1 MTQRLIKSVICQIAL
16 LCGTLSFLQAADDRP
31 RLSDVTIKSIVEYR
45 LHEAGMQENNKVQVM
60 VDDHVVTL
68 SGSVRSMYEKRRAE
82 QIARGAPDV
91 SGVENKLKVEG
102 GRESQQ
108 DIANDVTR
116 SIRSHAFFDV
126 FDWVEGDVREGI
138 VTLRGAVREPWRKKE
153 YERLAE
159 SAQGVVEVKNQIEV
173 LPTSTFDDQTRVAAA
188 RAIYGDPRFVRYAN
202 RSLPPIH
209 IIVNN
214 GKVFLKGAVANPMEK
229 QLAETLVRTEVLSFD
244 VVNEL
249 TVDSQKASHN

>member
-1 MTQRLIKSVICQIAL
+1 MTKRLRSVIRKIAL
-16 LCGTLSFLQAADDRP
+16 MCGTLPCLLAADDRP

-45 LHEAGMQENNKVQVM
+45 LHETGMQKDNRVQVM

-68 SGSVRSMYEKRRAE
+68 GGSVRSMYEKRRAE
-82 QIARGAPDV
+82 QIARSAPDV

-102 GRESQQ
+102 GRESPQE
-108 DIANDVTR
+108 IANDVTR

-126 FDWVEGDVREGI
+126 FDWVEGDVRQGI

-159 SAQGVVEVKNQIEV
+159 AAPGVVEVKNEIEV
-173 LPTSTFDDQTRVAAA
+173 LPNSTFDDQIRVAAA

-209 IIVNN
+209 IVVNN
-214 GKVFLKGAVANPMEK
+214 GKVFLKGAVASQIDK

-244 VVNEL
+244 IVNEL
-249 TVDSQKASHN
+249 TVDSQNAVRK

>member
-1 MTQRLIKSVICQIAL
+1 MTRRLIPAIFQLAL
-16 LCGTLSFLQAADDRP
+16 LCGSVASFLVADDRP
-31 RLSDVTIKSIVEYR
+31 RLSDATIKSIVEYR
-45 LHEAGMQENNKVQVM
+45 LHETGMQRDNKVQVM
-60 VDDHVVTL
+60 VDDHMVTL
-68 SGSVRSMYEKRRAE
+68 SGSVLSMYEKRRAE
-82 QIARGAPDV
+82 QIARSAPDV

-108 DIANDVTR
+108 DIANDVTK

-126 FDWVEGDVREGI
+126 FDWVEGEVNGGV
-138 VTLRGAVREPWRKKE
+138 VTLRGAVREPWRRKE

-159 SAQGVVEVKNQIEV
+159 SASGVVEVKNEIEV
-173 LPTSTFDDQTRVAAA
+173 LPTSSFDDQVRVAAA
-188 RAIYGDPRFVRYAN
+188 RAIYEDPRFARYAN

-214 GKVFLKGAVANPMEK
+214 GKVFLKGAVANQIDK

-249 TVDSQKASHN
+249 KVDSQNAKS

>member
-1 MTQRLIKSVICQIAL
+1 MTQRFRSAICQIAL
-16 LCGTLSFLQAADDRP
+16 LCGTLPSVLTADSRP
-31 RLSDVTIKSIVEYR
+31 RLSDTTIKSIVEYR
-45 LHEAGMQENNKVQVM
+45 LHETGLQRDNKVQVM

-68 SGSVRSMYEKRRAE
+68 SGVVRSMYEKRRAE
-82 QIARGAPDV
+82 QIARSAPDV

-126 FDWVEGDVREGI
+126 FDWVEGDVRDGV
-138 VTLRGAVREPWRKKE
+138 VTLRGAVREPWRRKE

-159 SAQGVVEVKNQIEV
+159 SAAGVVEVRNEIEV
-173 LPTSTFDDQTRVAAA
+173 LPNSSFDDQIRVAAA
-188 RAIYGDPRFVRYAN
+188 RAIYGDARFVRYAN

-214 GKVFLKGAVANPMEK
+214 GKVFLKGAVANQIDK
-229 QLAETLVRTEVLSFD
+229 QLAETLVRTEVLSFE

-249 TVDSQKASHN
+249 TVDSQNAGRS

>member
-1 MTQRLIKSVICQIAL
+1 MTKRLMPAIFQFAVLCVSVA
-16 LCGTLSFLQAADDRP
+16 SFLVADDRP
-31 RLSDVTIKSIVEYR
+31 RLSDATIKSIVEYR
-45 LHEAGMQENNKVQVM
+45 LHETGMQRENKLQVM
-60 VDDHVVTL
+60 VDDHMVTL
-68 SGSVRSMYEKRRAE
+68 SGSVLSMYEKRRAE
-82 QIARGAPDV
+82 QIARSAPDV

-108 DIANDVTR
+108 DIANDVTK

-126 FDWVEGDVREGI
+126 FDWVEGEVNGGV
-138 VTLRGAVREPWRKKE
+138 VTLRGAVREPWRRKE

-159 SAQGVVEVKNQIEV
+159 SASGVVEVKNEIEV
-173 LPTSTFDDQTRVAAA
+173 LPTSSFDDQVRVAAA
-188 RAIYGDPRFVRYAN
+188 RAIYEDPRFARYAN

-214 GKVFLKGAVANPMEK
+214 GKVFLKGAVANQIDK

-249 TVDSQKASHN
+249 KVDSQNAKS

>member
-1 MTQRLIKSVICQIAL
+1 MTKRLKSAICQILL
-16 LCGTLSFLQAADDRP
+16 LCGTLPVLLAADDRP

-45 LHEAGMQENNKVQVM
+45 LHETGMQRDNKVQVM

-68 SGSVRSMYEKRRAE
+68 SGSVRSLYEKRRAE
-82 QIARGAPDV
+82 QIARSAPDV

-102 GRESQQ
+102 GQESQQ
-108 DIANDVTR
+108 DIANDVIR
-116 SIRSHAFFDV
+116 SIHSHAFFDV
-126 FDWVEGDVREGI
+126 FDWVEGDVKQGV

-159 SAQGVVEVKNQIEV
+159 AAPGVVEVKNDIQV
-173 LPTSTFDDQTRVAAA
+173 LPTSSFDDQIRVAAA

-214 GKVFLKGAVANPMEK
+214 GKVFLKGAVANQIDK
-229 QLAETLVRTEVLSFD
+229 QLAESLVRTEVLSFD

-249 TVDSQKASHN
+249 KVDSQNASRN

>member
-1 MTQRLIKSVICQIAL
+1 MTNRFTLIICQIAL
-16 LCGTLSFLQAADDRP
+16 LCGTLLSLPKEENQP
-31 RLSDVTIKSIVEYR
+31 RLSDTTIRSIVEYR
-45 LHEAGMQENNKVQVM
+45 LHETGMQRDNKVEVM

-68 SGSVRSMYEKRRAE
+68 SGTVRSAYEKRRAE
-82 QIARGAPDV
+82 QIARSAPDV

-116 SIRSHAFFDV
+116 SIRSHAFYDV
-126 FDWVEGDVREGI
+126 FDWVEGDVKDGI

-159 SAQGVVEVKNQIEV
+159 SASGVIEVRNEIEV
-173 LPTSTFDDQTRVAAA
+173 LPNSSFDDQIRVAAA
-188 RAIYGDPRFVRYAN
+188 RAIYGDSRFVRYAN

-229 QLAETLVRTEVLSFD
+229 QLAESLVRTEVLSFE

-249 TVDSQKASHN
+249 KVESQNAGRG

>member
-1 MTQRLIKSVICQIAL
+1 MTKRLMSAIFQIAL
-16 LCGTLSFLQAADDRP
+16 LLGSLPAFLTADHKRS
-31 RLSDVTIKSIVEYR
+31 LSDTTIKSIVEYR
-45 LHEAGMQENNKVQVM
+45 LYERGLGDDKVEVE

-68 SGSVRSMYEKRRAE
+68 KGSVRSVYEKRRAE
-82 QIARGAPDV
+82 QIARSAPDV

-126 FDWVEGDVREGI
+126 FDWVEGDVQGGV

-159 SAQGVVEVKNQIEV
+159 SAAGVVEVKNEIEI
-173 LPTSTFDDQTRVAAA
+173 LPTSGFDDQIRVSAA

-209 IIVNN
+209 IVVHN
-214 GKVFLKGAVANPMEK
+214 GKVYLKGAVANQMEK
-229 QLAETLVRTEVLSFD
+229 QLAESLVRTEVLSFD

-249 TVDSQKASHN
+249 KVDNQNASRN

>member
-1 MTQRLIKSVICQIAL
+1 MTQRFRSAICQIAL
-16 LCGTLSFLQAADDRP
+16 LCGTLPSLLAADNQP
-31 RLSDVTIKSIVEYR
+31 RLSDTTIKSIVEYR
-45 LHEAGMQENNKVQVM
+45 LHETGLQRDNKVQVM

-68 SGSVRSMYEKRRAE
+68 SGVVQSMYEKRRAE
-82 QIARGAPDV
+82 QIARSAPDV

-126 FDWVEGDVREGI
+126 FDWVEGDVRDGI
-138 VTLRGAVREPWRKKE
+138 VTLRGAVREPWRRKE

-159 SAQGVVEVKNQIEV
+159 SAPGVVEVKNEIEV
-173 LPTSTFDDQTRVAAA
+173 LPNSSFDDQIRVAAA
-188 RAIYGDPRFVRYAN
+188 QAIYGDSRFVRYAN

-209 IIVNN
+209 IIVNK
-214 GKVFLKGAVANPMEK
+214 GKVFLKGAVANQIDK
-229 QLAETLVRTEVLSFD
+229 QLAETLVRTQVLSFE

-249 TVDSQKASHN
+249 TVDSQNAGRS

>member
-1 MTQRLIKSVICQIAL
+1 MTQRFTLIICQIAL
-16 LCGTLSFLQAADDRP
+16 LCGTLPSVLKAENQP
-31 RLSDVTIKSIVEYR
+31 RLSDTTIRSIVEYR
-45 LHEAGMQENNKVQVM
+45 LHEAGMQRDNKVAVM

-68 SGSVRSMYEKRRAE
+68 SGTVRSVYEKRRAE
-82 QIARGAPDV
+82 QIARSAPDV

-126 FDWVEGDVREGI
+126 FDWVEGDVRDGI
-138 VTLRGAVREPWRKKE
+138 VTLRGAVREPWRRKE

-159 SAQGVVEVKNQIEV
+159 SASGVIEVRNEIEV
-173 LPTSTFDDQTRVAAA
+173 LPNSSFDDQIRVAAA
-188 RAIYGDPRFVRYAN
+188 RAIYGDSRFVRYAN

-214 GKVFLKGAVANPMEK
+214 GKVFLKGAVANQMEK
-229 QLAETLVRTEVLSFD
+229 QLAETLVRTEVLSFE

-249 TVDSQKASHN
+249 TVDSQNAGRG